1 MKRTDI
7 VASRLM
13 LEDQSLEGQII
24 LALISLMDLFTSITD
39 NVEDASKPVDDASY
53 VFMTGHYRKLNTWY
67 SELPLALQW
76 NPTNIQTAPVSFF
89 LLQ

>member
-13 LEDQSLEGQII
+13 HENQSLDDQIFS
-24 LALISLMDLFTSITD
+24 ALINLMDLFTEITD
-39 NVEDASKPVDDASY
+39 NVEDANKIVNDETY
-53 VFMTGHYRKLNTWY
+53 VFMTKIYRKLNNWY
-67 SELPLALQW
+67 AELPLALQW
-76 NPTNIQTAPVSFF
+76 NATNIETAPSSFF